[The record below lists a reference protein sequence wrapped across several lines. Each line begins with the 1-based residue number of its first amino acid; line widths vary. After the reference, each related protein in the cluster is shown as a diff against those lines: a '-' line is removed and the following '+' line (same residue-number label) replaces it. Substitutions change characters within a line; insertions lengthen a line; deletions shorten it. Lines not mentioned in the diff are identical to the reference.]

1 MQTYQ
6 FTLKANQRPET
17 LERILRVI
25 RHRGFY
31 VVALQVQTE
40 NNIAHCDFTV
50 KSERTLSL
58 LVNQLSKMYDVSAIN
73 LVQA

>member
-6 FTLKANQRPET
+6 VTLEVNQRPET

-31 VVALQVQTE
+31 VIEMNMRSQNNVAQIHLTVQ
-40 NNIAHCDFTV
+40 
-50 KSERTLSL
+50 SERELHL
-58 LVNQLSKMYDVSAIN
+58 LTNQLSKVYDVIR
-73 LVQA
+73 LDF